1 MMRTKTFI
9 AVSLMLSVFSVQDAQ
24 AQFFKKLGKV
34 AGAVINAAA
43 GSAKTSSNSSAS
55 NGGAKGYIPN
65 VDFQVKSCEYWGD
78 DVLVRFVVT
87 NTSSSDLLFR
97 PYFGDMDAASA
108 QDDADNIHAIEFN
121 VGGDEGWGY
130 EVFKTLPAGV
140 PVKGYITI
148 KDVHTSCRS
157 IKSVHFSGIVAPD
170 DKSGGTQFS
179 YTIGANAIEMPN
191 NTNADNIFVSLPI
204 LQFNMNKIYRDK
216 TGKNVIIDATVKNL
230 GSRELKLSDSDG
242 SGHAVYDSEGN
253 PYKHTM
259 TIGGV
264 NLSSWDGV
272 VLPPETPMKA
282 QITIPNV
289 PANIHEFSI
298 IKHKTTC
305 GNQYYYIQ
313 IKNQKID

>member
-1 MMRTKTFI
+1 M
-9 AVSLMLSVFSVQDAQ
+9 
-24 AQFFKKLGKV
+24 
-34 AGAVINAAA
+34 
-43 GSAKTSSNSSAS
+43 
-55 NGGAKGYIPN
+55 
-65 VDFQVKSCEYWGD
+65 
-78 DVLVRFVVT
+78 VRFVVT
-87 NTSSSDLLFR
+87 NTSSADLLFR
-97 PYFGDMDAASA
+97 PYFGNQDAASA

-170 DKSGGTQFS
+170 DKIGGTQFS

-253 PYKHTM
+253 PYKTR
-259 TIGGV
+259 
-264 NLSSWDGV
+264 
-272 VLPPETPMKA
+272 
-282 QITIPNV
+282 
-289 PANIHEFSI
+289 
-298 IKHKTTC
+298 
-305 GNQYYYIQ
+305 
-313 IKNQKID
+313 